1 MNQHIKIK
9 HPEIYVENHS
19 SGVKNNTYSCSDFD
33 EK

>member
-19 SGVKNNTYSCSDFD
+19 SGVKNTYSCSDFD